1 MSKLVMAGQ
10 RLTGEGFAGPHSGHR
25 TPLPGTEVHSTGR
38 GITAG
43 AVLRSTETRVWQ
55 PAWLYSVLRYPQ
67 SAGIRSGAGT
77 GVKQT
82 AEGHRHQPPPVWSKC
97 ALRPFTT
104 LRQDH

>member
-43 AVLRSTETRVWQ
+43 AVLREYRNKGLAAGLAVQRATVPTER
-55 PAWLYSVLRYPQ
+55 
-67 SAGIRSGAGT
+67 
-77 GVKQT
+77 
-82 AEGHRHQPPPVWSKC
+82 RH
-97 ALRPFTT
+97 
-104 LRQDH
+104 